1 VAEAP
6 AAQELAGVTSAVLL
20 PASFAILLAG
30 ALLFTNAIEWFGS
43 KLGLGQGAVGSL
55 LAAVATALP
64 ESLIPAVAIIEG
76 KAGSHDVATGAIL
89 GAPLLLATVAMALV
103 GVAAFAYRHR
113 RPQGLA
119 LDVEFAT
126 LERDLGFF
134 MACFTVGLLLGLG
147 APHAVQI
154 AGAGVLIVAYVVYAV
169 WTVRHSGTVESAEEL
184 KPLIMDLTRGDP
196 PGMSTV
202 VLQLLVA
209 LGAIVG
215 GAEIFV
221 EQVLHV
227 ADSLHVQPLLLALVL
242 APFATELPEKANS
255 FFWVRDGK
263 DSLALGNVTGAMVFQ
278 STLPVAIGLGF
289 TSWSLDRYSIV
300 AGCLALAGGLVAILT
315 LQIRRRFSGH
325 AIVLWLLLYA
335 AFVTYVVVDG

>member
-1 VAEAP
+1 VSS
-6 AAQELAGVTSAVLL
+6 VVLL

-43 KLGLGQGAVGSL
+43 MVHLGQGAVGSL

-64 ESLIPAVAIIEG
+64 ESLIPIVAIVGGEP
-76 KAGSHDVATGAIL
+76 GSGEVAIGAII

-103 GVAAFAYRHR
+103 GASALIYRKR
-113 RPQGLA
+113 RPQA
-119 LDVEFAT
+119 LSCSVHSPT

-134 MACFTVGLLLGLG
+134 MACFLVALLLGLG
-147 APHAVQI
+147 APKPLQI
-154 AGAGVLIVAYVVYAV
+154 AGAVVLVTAYAGYAA
-169 WTVRHSGTVESAEEL
+169 WTLRHSGPVEAEEEL
-184 KPLIMDLTRGDP
+184 RPLILDTTRGDP
-196 PGMSTV
+196 PGMTTV
-202 VLQLLVA
+202 VVQLLVA

-221 EQVLHV
+221 EQVLDV
-227 ADSLHVQPLLLALVL
+227 AGSLDLDPLVLSLVL

-263 DSLALGNVTGAMVFQ
+263 DSLALGNITGAMVFQ
-278 STLPVAIGLGF
+278 STLPVSIGLAF
-289 TSWSLDRYSIV
+289 TAWELDRYSIL

-315 LQIRRRFSGH
+315 LQIRRRFSGR
-325 AIVLWLLLYA
+325 AILLWATLYA
-335 AFVTYVVVDG
+335 AFVAYVVATG